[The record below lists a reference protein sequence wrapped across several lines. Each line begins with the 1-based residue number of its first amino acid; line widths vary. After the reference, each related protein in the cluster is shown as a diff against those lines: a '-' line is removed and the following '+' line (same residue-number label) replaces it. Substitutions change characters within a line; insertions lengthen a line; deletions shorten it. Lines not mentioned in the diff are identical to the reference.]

1 MGRTGWDG
9 IAFPVR
15 VACPSIVH
23 EDHDVVVRAK
33 EQHQFQFVFFFAVVI
48 LPPLSPLRR
57 RLWSC
62 KVSFTYD
69 DDGRRNRIA
78 KDNDDD
84 EVKEPAFESSA
95 RRRFIA

>member
-1 MGRTGWDG
+1 MLKLRDG
-9 IAFPVR
+9 MAFPVR

-23 EDHDVVVRAK
+23 EDHDDVVRAK

-48 LPPLSPLRR
+48 LPPSVRR
-57 RLWSC
+57 RLLWSC